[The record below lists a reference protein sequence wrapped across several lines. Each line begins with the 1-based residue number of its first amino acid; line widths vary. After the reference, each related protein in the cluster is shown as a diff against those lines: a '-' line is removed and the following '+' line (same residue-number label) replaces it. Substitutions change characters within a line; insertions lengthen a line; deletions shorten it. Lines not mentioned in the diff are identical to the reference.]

1 MIRIHGPAML
11 VSLAL
16 CVLTLRAQQMEQ
28 DRLRPNRFLYP
39 ETSER
44 KDLLQKYY
52 ESLLLERAKG
62 VTPRVAG
69 TDEES
74 LLRQLR
80 PGISFEGPINPSEYI
95 VGPGDGLNINV
106 WSGVPLSFHALVTPE
121 GTLIIPTVGEVR
133 VAGHSMKQ
141 VKEIVAREV
150 RKKYAKGDVTVTL
163 ISPRNFLVNV
173 AGVVNRPGAYAVS
186 ALDRVDKAVYLANLL
201 TVTQLQQLNPLKQ
214 IEKETFSPS
223 FPIEEDEKERR
234 PSLRNIR
241 LLRANGDSIQVDLI
255 RYYATGDPKYNPYLL
270 DGDVIVV
277 PTAAL
282 SANAVSIWGAVR
294 IPGRFEYRPGD
305 SLSLMFKIA
314 NGPQAVADL
323 SNTELVRF
331 NSDGRT
337 FERQVV
343 DARKV
348 LDGSMDIR
356 LQPNDRVFVRSNRH
370 LREEYHVTIVG
381 EVRQPGMYAITR
393 DSTWLSEIIEQA
405 GGFTP
410 EAAVAECKIIR
421 KPGSEDPLA
430 HNPDYERLTEM
441 RLSGLNREGRDYFNY
456 EAAIKRGYVSVDFK
470 KLFLEGV
477 KSADVTLRNGDFI
490 IVPVRS
496 KTVYVYGQ
504 VANPGHVTYVP
515 GLPFSDYIEK
525 AGGYSKAANKGK
537 VFLIKAGTKKW
548 VSVEEEPVEEGDAIF
563 VSLRSERDLA
573 YYFSLARDVL
583 TVATATAT
591 IYLLIDQA
599 RR

>member
-1 MIRIHGPAML
+1 M
-11 VSLAL
+11 
-16 CVLTLRAQQMEQ
+16 AQQTEQ
-28 DRLRPNRFLYP
+28 ERMKPNRFLYP

-52 ESLLLERAKG
+52 EGLLLERAKG
-62 VTPRVAG
+62 ITPRAAD
-69 TDEES
+69 TDEET

-133 VAGHSMKQ
+133 VAGHSMKE

-150 RKKYAKGDVTVTL
+150 RKKYAKGDIGVTL
-163 ISPRNFLVNV
+163 ISPRTFLVNV
-173 AGVVNRPGAYAVS
+173 AGVVNRPGAYVVS
-186 ALDRVDKAVYLANLL
+186 ALDRVDKAIYLANLL
-201 TVTQLQQLNPLKQ
+201 PGTQLQQPNPLKH
-214 IEKETFSPS
+214 IPRETHSPS
-223 FPIEEDEKERR
+223 FPIEEEVERQ

-241 LLRANGDSIQVDLI
+241 LLRANGDTIQVDLI

-314 NGPQAVADL
+314 NGPQPVADL

-337 FERQVV
+337 FRRQVI

-348 LDGSMDIR
+348 LDGSMDIP
-356 LQPNDRVFVRSNRH
+356 LQPNDRVFVRWNRD

-381 EVRQPGMYAITR
+381 EVRQPGKYAITR

-410 EAAVAECKIIR
+410 EAAIAECKIIR
-421 KPGSEDPLA
+421 KPNSEDPLA
-430 HNPDYERLTEM
+430 QNPDYARLTEM
-441 RLSGLNREGRDYFNY
+441 RLSGLNREERDYFNY

-477 KSADVTLRNGDFI
+477 KSADVTLRDGDFI
-490 IVPVRS
+490 IVPTRS

-515 GLPFSDYIEK
+515 GLQFSDYIEK

-548 VSVEEEPVEEGDAIF
+548 VPAKEEPVEEGDAIF
-563 VSLRSERDLA
+563 VSLRPERDLA
-573 YYFSLARDVL
+573 YYFTLARDVL
-583 TVATATAT
+583 TVATAAAT
-591 IYLLIDQA
+591 IYFLIDQA